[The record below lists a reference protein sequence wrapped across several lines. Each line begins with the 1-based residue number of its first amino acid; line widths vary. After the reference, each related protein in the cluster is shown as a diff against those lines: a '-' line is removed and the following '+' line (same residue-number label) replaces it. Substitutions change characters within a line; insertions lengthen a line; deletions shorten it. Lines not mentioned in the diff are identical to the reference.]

1 MKTKLI
7 GFALFAL
14 TAAVI
19 SFYPSIYGN
28 ARATV
33 GHTPSERQAAEIEVV
48 FVLDTTGSMGGLIAT
63 AKEKIWSIAN
73 TMAQAQQAPRI
84 SMGLVAYRDRGDSYV
99 TQIVDL
105 SSDLDAVY
113 ARLMDLQADGGG
125 DGPESVNLALQ
136 HAVDSLSWS
145 QNPNSY
151 KAIFLV
157 GDAPPHMDYGNERR
171 YPEILAA
178 ATRKGI
184 VVNAIQCGQMPQ
196 TVAHWTE
203 IARLGNGSYLQVE
216 QAGGAVAI
224 ATPYDADLATLS
236 AELDRT
242 RLYYGSDDERAAMQG
257 KLMSAEKLEADA
269 SLSSRARRAVFNAS
283 ASGAANLFGER
294 ELLEDL
300 AAGRVDL
307 ADIPQQELPA
317 TIAAVPPAEQA
328 AVIEAQAAHRAE
340 LKQRIDALAEDRDE
354 FLEREVS
361 ASGGAADSLDNR
373 IYEMVRDQAAPK
385 GLAYGDGPKF

>member
-1 MKTKLI
+1 
-7 GFALFAL
+7 
-14 TAAVI
+14 
-19 SFYPSIYGN
+19 
-28 ARATV
+28 
-33 GHTPSERQAAEIEVV
+33 
-48 FVLDTTGSMGGLIAT
+48 
-63 AKEKIWSIAN
+63 
-73 TMAQAQQAPRI
+73 
-84 SMGLVAYRDRGDSYV
+84 
-99 TQIVDL
+99 
-105 SSDLDAVY
+105 
-113 ARLMDLQADGGG
+113 
-125 DGPESVNLALQ
+125 
-136 HAVDSLSWS
+136 
-145 QNPNSY
+145 
-151 KAIFLV
+151 
-157 GDAPPHMDYGNERR
+157 
-171 YPEILAA
+171 
-178 ATRKGI
+178 
-184 VVNAIQCGQMPQ
+184 MPQ

-242 RLYYGSDDERAAMQG
+242 RLYYGSDDERAAMQS

-328 AVIEAQAAHRAE
+328 AVIEAQAALRAE

-385 GLAYGDGPKF
+385 GLAYEDGPKF

>member
-1 MKTKLI
+1 
-7 GFALFAL
+7 
-14 TAAVI
+14 
-19 SFYPSIYGN
+19 
-28 ARATV
+28 
-33 GHTPSERQAAEIEVV
+33 
-48 FVLDTTGSMGGLIAT
+48 
-63 AKEKIWSIAN
+63 
-73 TMAQAQQAPRI
+73 
-84 SMGLVAYRDRGDSYV
+84 VAYRDRGDSYV